1 MAVDPNGLAVGVA
14 QVALRGI
21 GQADVADMLG
31 DLAGVARRT
40 PETVAYERFL
50 KDVETKI
57 AALRRGAVASHPAES
72 GEIDAVLEQV
82 RTRFEALL
90 SGTGSAVA
98 TAHLEPDRFRALVR
112 DTAAAE
118 RAQFGGFGPQ
128 VYEDALAHVTE
139 AFIAFAPN
147 LPQFATAMLAVS
159 GLRTLTRLRAAPPP

>member
-1 MAVDPNGLAVGVA
+1 MRYLLAVAVDPNGLAVGVA

-50 KDVETKI
+50 RDVETKI
-57 AALRRGAVASHPAES
+57 ATLRRGAVTSHPAES

-90 SGTGSAVA
+90 SGTDSAVA
-98 TAHLEPDRFRALVR
+98 TAHLGGSGSTGSRFGQRGCA
-112 DTAAAE
+112 
-118 RAQFGGFGPQ
+118 
-128 VYEDALAHVTE
+128 
-139 AFIAFAPN
+139 
-147 LPQFATAMLAVS
+147 
-159 GLRTLTRLRAAPPP
+159 